1 MPEEQNVEGDRWLDK
16 VIEILNALGWS
27 QHGDKKV
34 DIFSSKKNKSYGV
47 DAYFTYYDPYEMF
60 DTGVLI
66 EAKSRQWR
74 SVNPSFI
81 KDTVNKM
88 VESLQEVPLS
98 EEFNDKLNFNT
109 ANKVNT
115 GFILL
120 WVNDSNY
127 DHEIFQ
133 EYLTEI
139 DIPIKW
145 QTQRIY
151 IVSNAEILRFCSIVE
166 TSKELSTISSDT
178 SEEFRYYYPSLTG
191 AKNEPR
197 RIEHLTLEYLYSKY
211 IFGKM
216 KIKKSIGDSDISKEI
231 TVVFY
236 NDSIILPAL
245 KLMYNALIR
254 FQLLDVH
261 EVWVYFYDSMSNY
274 RSDIEEFRRYVISDE
289 RRVDFNFKQ
298 MKTVGEDIYRWSN
311 SND

>member
-178 SEEFRYYYPSLTG
+178 SEEFRY
-191 AKNEPR
+191 
-197 RIEHLTLEYLYSKY
+197 
-211 IFGKM
+211 
-216 KIKKSIGDSDISKEI
+216 
-231 TVVFY
+231 
-236 NDSIILPAL
+236 
-245 KLMYNALIR
+245 
-254 FQLLDVH
+254 
-261 EVWVYFYDSMSNY
+261 
-274 RSDIEEFRRYVISDE
+274 
-289 RRVDFNFKQ
+289 
-298 MKTVGEDIYRWSN
+298 
-311 SND
+311 